1 MRVAPLWLALGFA
14 GCTAP
19 PAKSDAVGPVS
30 LAGETLI
37 IGVQADVKNFL
48 PVLYQSPGDG
58 NVVAALNVPLLET
71 DFDCE
76 LNFKPAWARSWG
88 FSADGRTVRME
99 LDRGL
104 TWNDGTPVTAEDL
117 RFAYELVADP
127 AVGSPQIENL
137 ARVKHGATPRIVGP
151 STIEFEFTEAYDRTR
166 MLAQIGKMAAVPKHL
181 LDNPSVDRR
190 SLREHPLDA
199 QTPMGNGAWKLASWE
214 KGVRLVLEPN
224 ERFMGPDEMRPKL
237 GRVVLEVLPAYAARL
252 EALRTGAIDLMA
264 DVLVTD
270 ADALTAGMAGSVGG
284 RPDLQLR
291 RRGWRTM
298 DYVAWNGVAPA
309 STSAGGAPH
318 PLFGDREIR
327 RALAM
332 AIDTD
337 ALIRDLLTSTTTGE
351 VYGRPA
357 IGTVTPALC
366 GVHNDAIKPIP
377 YGPDD
382 ARARLN
388 ELGWVDGNA
397 DGWLDKGGVPFR
409 FTLLYNDDNPRRVGA
424 AERVAANLR
433 AVGVDVVLEPQDGA
447 VFFARL
453 HAGEYDAAL
462 SGWSASLYVD
472 PSVIWGPDSA
482 FNFTRYRNPEVARL
496 LHAGLAEP
504 DGARSA
510 IVWQELQQVIYE
522 DQPYA
527 FLYWTDEI
535 VAVDKRFLDAKID
548 VLGAWRDLA
557 SWHVAPDA
565 VRRPVGTPPESR
577 ARALP

>member
-1 MRVAPLWLALGFA
+1 MRLALLPFA
-14 GCTAP
+14 LVLSACPPDIPADAP
-19 PAKSDAVGPVS
+19 AEKTEGSGD
-30 LAGETLI
+30 TLI
-37 IGVQADVKNFL
+37 IGVQADVKDFL
-48 PVLYQSPGDG
+48 PVLYQSSGDG

-76 LNFKPAWARSWG
+76 LHFKPAWAKSWT
-88 FSADGRTVRME
+88 FSEDGRTIRME
-99 LDRGL
+99 LDDRL
-104 TWNDGTPVTAEDL
+104 TWADGTPVTAEDL

-127 AVGSPQIENL
+127 AVASPQIENL
-137 ARVKHGATPRIVGP
+137 ARVKPGASPRIVGP
-151 STIEFEFTEAYDRTR
+151 TTIEFEFTEAYDRTR
-166 MLAQIGKMAAVPKHL
+166 MLAHIGKLAAVPKHV

-214 KGVRLVLEPN
+214 KGLRLVLEPN
-224 ERFMGPDEMRPKL
+224 ERFSGPDAMRPKL
-237 GRVVLEVLPAYAARL
+237 GRVILEVLPDYAARL

-270 ADALTAGMAGSVGG
+270 ADALASRSALGG
-284 RPDLQLR
+284 GADLELR

-298 DYVAWNGVAPA
+298 DYVAWNEVGR
-309 STSAGGAPH
+309 TSAEPSGKPAEGAAH

-337 ALIRDLLTSTTTGE
+337 ALIRDLLTSSVTGE

-357 IGTVTPALC
+357 VGTVTPALC

-377 YGPDD
+377 YGPED
-382 ARARLN
+382 ARARLR
-388 ELGWVDGNA
+388 ELGWADANA
-397 DGWLDKGGVPFR
+397 DGWLDKDGLPFR
-409 FTLLYNDDNPRRVGA
+409 FTLLYNDDNPRRGGA

-433 AVGVDVVLEPQDGA
+433 AVGVDVVLEPLHGA
-447 VFFARL
+447 VFFTRL
-453 HAGEYDAAL
+453 RTGDYDAAL

-472 PSVIWGPDSA
+472 PSVIWGPDSE

-496 LHAGLAEP
+496 LREGLAEP
-504 DGARSA
+504 DSARSA
-510 IVWQELQQVIYE
+510 VIWQELQQIIYE

-557 SWHVAPDA
+557 SWHVSPGA
-565 VRRPVGTPPESR
+565 VRRPIGAVPPR
-577 ARALP
+577 